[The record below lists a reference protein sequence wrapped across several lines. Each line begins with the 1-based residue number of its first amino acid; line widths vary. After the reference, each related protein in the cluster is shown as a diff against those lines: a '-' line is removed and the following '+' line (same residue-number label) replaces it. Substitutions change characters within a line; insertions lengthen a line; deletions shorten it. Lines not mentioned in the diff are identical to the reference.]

1 MINLP
6 SPKLDIPLLT
16 PNKLEKMKIIAY
28 PDASDK
34 KEKGRMEVLIN
45 PDSYTLDYKL
55 KVSADQATGNSK
67 VQLKYG
73 YSEPSEMSFEF
84 LFDNTGIID
93 GKKKDDIT
101 EAIKKLK
108 TLLFEFDGDHHQPP
122 YVILA
127 WGEGDSAI
135 FKGRLTA
142 LSINYK
148 LFSPNGKPLRA
159 VAKATF
165 KESIADEERAALE
178 KKNSPDLTH
187 LRTVMAGDT
196 LPMMCKRIYGDP
208 KYYLL
213 VARANQLGNFRQL
226 RPGMEITFPPIAKQ
240 AK

>member
-28 PDASDK
+28 PDAKDK
-34 KEKGRMEVLIN
+34 NELGRMEVLIN

-55 KVSADQATGNSK
+55 KVSNDQPPGNSK
-67 VQLKYG
+67 VQLKYN
-73 YSEPSEMSFEF
+73 YTEPSEMSFEF
-84 LFDNTGIID
+84 LFDSTGIID
-93 GKKKDDIT
+93 GKKRTDISAEILAFKD
-101 EAIKKLK
+101 
-108 TLLFEFDGDHHQPP
+108 LLMKYRGEDHQPP
-122 YVILA
+122 YIILV
-127 WGEGDSAI
+127 WGDENGL

-148 LFSPNGKPLRA
+148 LFAPNGTPLRA

-178 KKNSPDLTH
+178 KKSSPDLTH
-187 LRTVMAGDT
+187 LRTVKAGDT

-213 VARANQLGNFRQL
+213 VAKANQLGNFRQL